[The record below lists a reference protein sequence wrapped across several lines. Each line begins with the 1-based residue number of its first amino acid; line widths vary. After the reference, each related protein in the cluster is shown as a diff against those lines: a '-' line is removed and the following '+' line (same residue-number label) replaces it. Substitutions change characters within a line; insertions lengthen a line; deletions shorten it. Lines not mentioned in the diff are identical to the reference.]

1 MTKYRHRWLNAG
13 KFELLHPK
21 FVMRGTVAISE
32 RDYDKISV
40 PVVSNVE

>member
-1 MTKYRHRWLNAG
+1 MTKHHHRWLNAD

-21 FVMRGTVAISE
+21 FVKRGTVAISE
-32 RDYDKISV
+32 RYFDKISA